1 MNMDVVNYAIFVA
14 QVALFLAPW
23 PVVVTGL
30 TPRRVART
38 ELALSRY
45 RWRTL
50 ALGAVNGLFLTGIAL
65 LLFAASES
73 LGGGVVALIAW
84 SFTGLVLAVAL
95 IGATG
100 LIRQMTGRLFP
111 DAGAPGALLRTSL
124 AVWVACAFPFAGWLL
139 FFVVLTWGLGAFVMS
154 WILRP
159 DVSPS

>member
-1 MNMDVVNYAIFVA
+1 MNIEVINYAVFVVLA
-14 QVALFLAPW
+14 ALFLAPW

-30 TPRRVART
+30 TSHRVARA
-38 ELALSRY
+38 ELAFSRY

-65 LLFAASES
+65 LLFAASEA
-73 LGGGVVALIAW
+73 LGGGAVALIAW
-84 SFTGLVLAVAL
+84 GFTGLVLVIAL

-100 LIRQMTGRLFP
+100 LIRQMAGRLFP
-111 DAGAPGALLRTSL
+111 DAGAPGAILRTSL

-139 FFVVLTWGLGAFVMS
+139 FFIILTWGLGAFVLS

-159 DVSPS
+159 GASPP